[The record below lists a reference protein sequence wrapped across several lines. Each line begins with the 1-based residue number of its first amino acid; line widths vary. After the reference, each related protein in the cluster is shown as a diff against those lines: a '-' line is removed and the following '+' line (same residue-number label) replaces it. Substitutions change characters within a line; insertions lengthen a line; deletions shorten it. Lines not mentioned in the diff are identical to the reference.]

1 MRRAIL
7 QGMGKA
13 RGGGSGQE
21 RGQGRSPAL
30 AGGRK
35 GKGKARIDPVV
46 KALAGKTVDA
56 RRQ

>member
-1 MRRAIL
+1 MPLFKIVRG
-7 QGMGKA
+7 QG
-13 RGGGSGQE
+13 

-30 AGGRK
+30 AGEGK